1 MTVFGQAGLVW
12 FGRAG
17 APAWNMAAD
26 ELLLHEAATI
36 GQAMLRF
43 YSWDCTSASFGYFQR
58 HTEVKAWTDLRPLI
72 RRPTGGGLVRHD
84 EHEWTYSLT
93 FPPGH
98 SWWQLKAEESYRK
111 VHDWLR
117 RAFDRCG
124 VRTDLCPETRTAD
137 LGQCFVGAV
146 KNDLLYCGNK
156 IAGAAQRRN
165 RSGLLIQGSVQ
176 AKSTGMKRADWEAAM
191 LEDSDWNAWP
201 SKQSFT
207 DEVTRLAKRKY
218 ESDSHN
224 QKR

>member
-1 MTVFGQAGLVW
+1 MTALGQAGWVW
-12 FGRAG
+12 HGQAA

-26 ELLLHEAATI
+26 ELLLHEAAAL
-36 GQAMLRF
+36 GQAMLRL
-43 YSWDCTSASFGYFQR
+43 YSWDRASASFGYFQR
-58 HTEVKAWTDLRPLI
+58 FSNVEGWTELRPLI

-84 EHEWTYSLT
+84 EDEWTYSLT

-98 SWWQLKAEESYRK
+98 SWWRLKAEESYRR

-117 RAFDRCG
+117 RAFGRCG
-124 VRTDLCPETRTAD
+124 IQTELCPETRPAGP
-137 LGQCFVGAV
+137 GQCFVGAE
-146 KNDLLYCGNK
+146 KSDLLYCGNK

-176 AKSTGMKRADWEAAM
+176 AKATGVERQSWETAM
-191 LEDSDWNAWP
+191 LAEFQCSEWQP
-201 SKQSFT
+201 PESFT
-207 DEVTRLAKRKY
+207 DETKRLAKRKY